1 MINLNF
7 PSFIFP
13 LHLGNPLLEERGI
26 RCKSCCGNTTTVLF
40 FVGFFS
46 NSSNDTTKL
55 YHLPKKQ
62 TISIFLSFTGNPA
75 RICWIISLPV
85 ALTNGPTWAKTGI
98 CRKCLKWCPQSGWAS
113 RGNEWNFYTP
123 LFMKL
128 CLALEHLCK
137 NVFLGGLCLSPVKVM
152 LNPL

>member
-1 MINLNF
+1 MFL
-7 PSFIFP
+7 
-13 LHLGNPLLEERGI
+13 LHLCNPLLEEWGI
-26 RCKSCCGNTTTVLF
+26 SCKCCCVNAAAVLF

-46 NSSNDTTKL
+46 NSSADKTYL
-55 YHLPKKQ
+55 YHLPKKW
-62 TISIFLSFTGNPA
+62 TISIFLSLTSSPA

-85 ALTNGPTWAKTGI
+85 ALTNGPTLAKTGI

-137 NVFLGGLCLSPVKVM
+137 NVFLGGLCLSTVKVM
-152 LNPL
+152 LNLL